1 VVWPFVA
8 ATDSEWIGP
17 VAFNL
22 LLFAVGIATI
32 AAGLKAQSLA
42 TVNLGMV
49 VVAILVVV
57 RFFDSGLGFILKG
70 FAFILIGIGFLVV
83 NLVLSRRRRGT
94 VEEDR

>member
-1 VVWPFVA
+1 M
-8 ATDSEWIGP
+8 
-17 VAFNL
+17 AFKL
-22 LLFAVGIATI
+22 LLFVVGIATI
-32 AAGLKAQSLA
+32 AAGLQSQSLA

-70 FAFILIGIGFLVV
+70 FAFILVGIGFLVTNV
-83 NLVLSRRRRGT
+83 VLARRLRGV